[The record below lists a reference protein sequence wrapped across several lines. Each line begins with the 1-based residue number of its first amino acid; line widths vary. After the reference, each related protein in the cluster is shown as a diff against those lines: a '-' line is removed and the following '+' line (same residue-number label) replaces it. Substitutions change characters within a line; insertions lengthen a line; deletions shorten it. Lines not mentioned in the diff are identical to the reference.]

1 MRTVLVLAT
10 VFVATIILAPIVAI
24 ASLLGVP
31 EREGSVYE
39 WAMRNWAR
47 ALNRAA
53 GVKIVVHDRERILAG
68 RGSVYVINHVSW
80 FDVFVLA
87 AFMPRYTWIAKAE
100 LAKLPIFGWGA
111 RGAGVIFIERENRK
125 SAFESYRQAAEE
137 VKRGRNV
144 VVAPEG
150 TRGKEYALRPFK
162 KGPFVLAIAAGAPIV
177 PVIVHGAREVMGRGW
192 RVRSG
197 TVHVHFLE
205 HIETTGFDYEHR
217 HELMD
222 ITWRRMAAAMQDLY
236 GIESRED
243 VHARARS
250 SATTPSQLP
259 TS

>member
-1 MRTVLVLAT
+1 MRTALVLLTVVVAT
-10 VFVATIILAPIVAI
+10 VVLAPVVAI

-39 WAMRNWAR
+39 WAMRHWAR

-53 GVKIVVHDRERILAG
+53 GVKIVVHDRERILKG
-68 RGSVYVINHVSW
+68 RGAVYVINHVSW

-87 AFMPRYTWIAKAE
+87 SFLPRYTWIAKAE
-100 LAKLPIFGWGA
+100 LARLPIFGWGA
-111 RGAGVIFIERENRK
+111 RRAGVIFIERENRK
-125 SAFESYRQAAEE
+125 SAFESYRLAAAE
-137 VKRGRNV
+137 VTRGRNV

-150 TRGKEYALRPFK
+150 TRGPEYALRPFK

-177 PVIVHGAREVMGRGW
+177 PVIVYGAREVMGRGW

-197 TVHVHFLE
+197 TVHVHILE
-205 HIETTGFDYEHR
+205 PIEPTGYDYEHR
-217 HELMD
+217 HELMA
-222 ITWRRMAAAMQDLY
+222 ITWRRMAAAMHDLH

-243 VHARARS
+243 PHARAGS
-250 SATTPSQLP
+250 TTQLS